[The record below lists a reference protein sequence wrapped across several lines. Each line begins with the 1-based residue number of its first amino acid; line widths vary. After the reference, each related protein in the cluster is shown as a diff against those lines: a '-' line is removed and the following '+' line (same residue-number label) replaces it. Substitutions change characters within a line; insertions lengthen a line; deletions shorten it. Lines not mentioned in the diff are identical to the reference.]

1 MKFVSRRGGPSAW
14 MTRGPR
20 SWFRRYTRGGR
31 TIAWRA
37 EFRNPEWEA
46 TVGGIGYTKAQA
58 RRAMRTLIRE
68 LAVGP
73 K

>member
-1 MKFVSRRGGPSAW
+1 METYMGIEYALINGQ
-14 MTRGPR
+14 
-20 SWFRRYTRGGR
+20 RYTRGGR

-37 EFRNPEWEA
+37 EFRNAEREA

-68 LAVGP
+68 FAVGP